1 MTGFLLRLNSWLI
14 LIGILGAAILLGL
27 AWQVVRY
34 LWKRGK
40 LYAVLMWDSRR
51 GLINLRPR
59 RPLWWLF
66 GRRCD
71 VDVYLDLKHPETGEV
86 THTLAVKLIPTLA
99 RGREYSVGDM
109 DRWETKLNFLMPLPN
124 GVIKLDFGY
133 RRCMSRP
140 VERVFRHAPFSA
152 VKVYLF
158 HPHPHALTLGR
169 RGSGR
174 GRKYR
179 SPAEV
184 AVLPP
189 MVWLEGVLLTDLANL
204 RGLAGAEA
212 EGRERVLC
220 PPSVQGG

>member
-14 LIGILGAAILLGL
+14 LAGILGAAILLGF
-27 AWQVVRY
+27 AWQSVRY

-40 LYAVLMWDSRR
+40 LYAALLWDRQR
-51 GLINLRPR
+51 GLIGLRPC
-59 RPLWWLF
+59 RPLWWLV

-71 VDVYLDLKHPETGEV
+71 VDFYMDLKHPETGEV

-99 RGREYSVGDM
+99 RGREYSLGDP

-133 RRCMSRP
+133 RRCLPRP
-140 VERVFRHAPFSA
+140 VERVFRNAPPDV

-169 RGSGR
+169 RGVGR
-174 GRKYR
+174 GRR
-179 SPAEV
+179 RGSAEV
-184 AVLPP
+184 SELPP
-189 MVWLEGVLLTDLANL
+189 MVWLERVLLTDLANL
-204 RGLAGAEA
+204 RGLEGADREK
-212 EGRERVLC
+212 RERILG
-220 PPSVQGG
+220 PSERREL

>member
-14 LIGILGAAILLGL
+14 LVGILGVAILLGL

-40 LYAVLMWDSRR
+40 LYAVLMRDSRR

-133 RRCMSRP
+133 RRCLARP
-140 VERVFRHAPFSA
+140 VERVFSHAPFSA

-158 HPHPHALTLGR
+158 YPHPHALTLGR

-184 AVLPP
+184 TVLPP

-212 EGRERVLC
+212 DMRERVLC
-220 PPSVQGG
+220 LPSAQER

>member
-14 LIGILGAAILLGL
+14 LVGILGVAILLGL

-40 LYAVLMWDSRR
+40 LYAVLMRDSRR

-109 DRWETKLNFLMPLPN
+109 DRWETKLNFLMPLPY

-133 RRCMSRP
+133 RRCLARP
-140 VERVFRHAPFSA
+140 VERVFSHAPFSA

-158 HPHPHALTLGR
+158 YPHPHALTLER

-184 AVLPP
+184 TVLPP

-212 EGRERVLC
+212 DMRERVLC
-220 PPSVQGG
+220 PPSAQER

>member
-14 LIGILGAAILLGL
+14 LVGILGVAILLGL

-40 LYAVLMWDSRR
+40 LYAVLMRDSRR

-109 DRWETKLNFLMPLPN
+109 DRWRAKTNFLMPLPY
-124 GVIKLDFGY
+124 GVVMLDFGY
-133 RRCMSRP
+133 RRCRPRP
-140 VERVFRHAPFSA
+140 VAKIFGGAPYGSIPTY
-152 VKVYLF
+152 VF
-158 HPHPHALTLGR
+158 HPHPHALTPEMRGDGR
-169 RGSGR
+169 RYR
-174 GRKYR
+174 HRK
-179 SPAEV
+179 
-184 AVLPP
+184 VLELSIPCRQ
-189 MVWLEGVLLTDLANL
+189 EGVLMMDLDSL
-204 RGLAGAEA
+204 RRLAISSREQQEA
-212 EGRERVLC
+212 IFGRETA
-220 PPSVQGG
+220 